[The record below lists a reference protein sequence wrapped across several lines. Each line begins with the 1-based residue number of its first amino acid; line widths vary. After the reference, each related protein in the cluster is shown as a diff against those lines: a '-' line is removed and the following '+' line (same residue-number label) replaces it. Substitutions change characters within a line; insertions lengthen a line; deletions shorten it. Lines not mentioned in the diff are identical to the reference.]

1 MSIRSQEKVD
11 RTGFAEE
18 EIAKARSA
26 LEVSGNLDDPAVVEA
41 LLQCEKKCRLSN
53 DAIATKNVCVAI
65 LKLCREKQAWSHL
78 IANSQ
83 LLAKR
88 RSQSKVAITGIVAQ
102 GLEQL
107 EDTSVKLDDATREEL
122 LKTLCDVTDGKMY
135 CEAERAKL
143 TRMLSALK
151 ERQGD
156 VASAA
161 DILQDVNVETWV
173 FGVRG
178 EVPSTVAARVA
189 ASMACARGDASHA
202 PHATGTSHAVAARR
216 RGDGVSHEPRR
227 TSLLHRRDDT
237 SVEASRRHRR
247 HRRHRRISNAGTA
260 HYQREKRSTT
270 SWTRCDSCSR
280 KETE

>member
-18 EIAKARSA
+18 EITKARQA
-26 LEVSGNLDDPAVVEA
+26 LGVSGNLDDPAVVEA

-65 LKLCREKQAWSHL
+65 LKLCREKQSWSHL

-107 EDTSVKLDDATREEL
+107 EDTTIKLDDATREEL

-135 CEAERAKL
+135 CEAERAK
-143 TRMLSALK
+143 
-151 ERQGD
+151 
-156 VASAA
+156 
-161 DILQDVNVETWV
+161 
-173 FGVRG
+173 
-178 EVPSTVAARVA
+178 
-189 ASMACARGDASHA
+189 
-202 PHATGTSHAVAARR
+202 
-216 RGDGVSHEPRR
+216 VSP
-227 TSLLHRRDDT
+227 
-237 SVEASRRHRR
+237 
-247 HRRHRRISNAGTA
+247 TA
-260 HYQREKRSTT
+260 WKLR
-270 SWTRCDSCSR
+270 
-280 KETE
+280 

>member
-18 EIAKARSA
+18 EIAKARTA
-26 LEVSGNLDDPAVVEA
+26 LGVSGNLDDPAVVEA

-107 EDTSVKLDDATREEL
+107 EDTTIKLDDATREEL

-143 TRMLSALK
+143 TRMLSAP
-151 ERQGD
+151 Q
-156 VASAA
+156 
-161 DILQDVNVETWV
+161 
-173 FGVRG
+173 
-178 EVPSTVAARVA
+178 AR
-189 ASMACARGDASHA
+189 
-202 PHATGTSHAVAARR
+202 P
-216 RGDGVSHEPRR
+216 GDGVHGAVA
-227 TSLLHRRDDT
+227 TSL
-237 SVEASRRHRR
+237 VAPRHRP
-247 HRRHRRISNAGTA
+247 A
-260 HYQREKRSTT
+260 
-270 SWTRCDSCSR
+270 
-280 KETE
+280 

>member
-1 MSIRSQEKVD
+1 MPVIERRHRD
-11 RTGFAEE
+11 EE
-18 EIAKARSA
+18 R
-26 LEVSGNLDDPAVVEA
+26 L
-41 LLQCEKKCRLSN
+41 CRY
-53 DAIATKNVCVAI
+53 
-65 LKLCREKQAWSHL
+65 LKLCREKQACAW
-78 IANSQ
+78 IANRN
-83 LLAKR
+83 LAEHM
-88 RSQSKVAITGIVAQ
+88 VATKEAIIGIVAQ

-107 EDTSVKLDDATREEL
+107 EDTNKVDDATREEL

-161 DILQDVNVETWV
+161 DILQDVNVETCV
-173 FGVRG
+173 FGGRG
-178 EVPSTVAARVA
+178 EIPSTVAAPVA

-260 HYQREKRSTT
+260 HYQREK
-270 SWTRCDSCSR
+270 
-280 KETE
+280 K

>member
-26 LEVSGNLDDPAVVEA
+26 LEVSGSLDDPAVVEA

-135 CEAERAKL
+135 CEAERAKV
-143 TRMLSALK
+143 SH
-151 ERQGD
+151 
-156 VASAA
+156 
-161 DILQDVNVETWV
+161 
-173 FGVRG
+173 
-178 EVPSTVAARVA
+178 AARKL
-189 ASMACARGDASHA
+189 R
-202 PHATGTSHAVAARR
+202 
-216 RGDGVSHEPRR
+216 
-227 TSLLHRRDDT
+227 
-237 SVEASRRHRR
+237 
-247 HRRHRRISNAGTA
+247 
-260 HYQREKRSTT
+260 
-270 SWTRCDSCSR
+270 
-280 KETE
+280 

>member
-18 EIAKARSA
+18 EIAKARTA
-26 LEVSGNLDDPAVVEA
+26 LGVSGNLDDPAVVEA

-161 DILQDVNVETWV
+161 DILQDVNVETCV

-178 EVPSTVAARVA
+178 EIPSTVAARR
-189 ASMACARGDASHA
+189 SPRRWRAREAKRAMPHA
-202 PHATGTSHAVAARR
+202 PPARRCRAAARR
-216 RGDGVSHEPRR
+216 CTTRSRGRP
-227 TSLLHRRDDT
+227 
-237 SVEASRRHRR
+237 
-247 HRRHRRISNAGTA
+247 
-260 HYQREKRSTT
+260 
-270 SWTRCDSCSR
+270 
-280 KETE
+280 

>member
-18 EIAKARSA
+18 EIAKARQA

-173 FGVRG
+173 
-178 EVPSTVAARVA
+178 S
-189 ASMACARGDASHA
+189 ASEDLRPPRAL
-202 PHATGTSHAVAARR
+202 ARR
-216 RGDGVSHEPRR
+216 RRDGVSHEPRR
-227 TSLLHRRDDT
+227 ARKRRVD
-237 SVEASRRHRR
+237 SRARHRR
-247 HRRHRRISNAGTA
+247 HRRTGTA

-270 SWTRCDSCSR
+270 SSI
-280 KETE
+280 K

>member
-18 EIAKARSA
+18 EIAKARTA

-107 EDTSVKLDDATREEL
+107 EDTAIKLDDATREEL

-135 CEAERAKL
+135 C
-143 TRMLSALK
+143 
-151 ERQGD
+151 
-156 VASAA
+156 AA
-161 DILQDVNVETWV
+161 RESSFKRPSIWDISWR
-173 FGVRG
+173 GRG
-178 EVPSTVAARVA
+178 ESLFTRPSVSEGRRVQVWAENMAAVPR
-189 ASMACARGDASHA
+189 
-202 PHATGTSHAVAARR
+202 
-216 RGDGVSHEPRR
+216 
-227 TSLLHRRDDT
+227 
-237 SVEASRRHRR
+237 
-247 HRRHRRISNAGTA
+247 
-260 HYQREKRSTT
+260 
-270 SWTRCDSCSR
+270 
-280 KETE
+280 